1 MAVTRIKN
9 NQITD
14 GTIEAGKIA
23 NTTITGGKLANDLT
37 YGSNLTISGNLT
49 VNGTTTTVD
58 TTNTVIADPLML
70 LSRGATGAASVDSGL
85 IVERGDDDNVA
96 FVWDE
101 SEDKWVAAI
110 TSAEDGTT
118 AGNITIDSYANLKVG
133 SIETTSGVD
142 ITGDLDVDNI
152 NINGNTISSTDT
164 NGAINLTPNGTGEVV
179 ASTLTVSDLTDNR
192 VVIAGTSGALEDDA
206 NFTFDGTTLALTAGM
221 DITGDLDVDNINING
236 NTIISTDTN
245 GDINITPD
253 GTGET
258 VIATAAVSDLTSG
271 RVVLAGTSGALEDSA
286 SLTFDGTDLT
296 VASAVVSDLTDNRIV
311 VAGTSG
317 ALEDDANLTWDGSDM
332 GVTGGLNVTGDLAVD
347 NIAINGNTVSSTD
360 TNGAINLTPDGT
372 GEVVAAT
379 LTVSDITDNRVVIGG
394 TSGALED
401 DANLTYDGTDLSTNS
416 LIVGDLTD
424 NRVLIAGTS
433 GAVEDDANFTFN
445 GTTLALTAGMD
456 ITGDLDVDNIN
467 INGNTIVST
476 DTNGDINITPDGTG
490 DLVLDGLNWPQADG
504 TAGYVLTTDGSGQL
518 SWSNSSTSVVDDTT
532 PQLGGDLD
540 VNGFKITSARS
551 NEDIEIEPNGTG
563 EVVLATAVVSDL
575 TNNRVVIVGT
585 NGELEDDSNFTY
597 DGTDLTVNS
606 AIVGDLTDNR
616 VVIAGTSGALEDDA
630 NFTYDGTDLT
640 VNSAIVS
647 DLTDNRVV
655 IAGSSGALEDDANFT
670 FNGSILALT
679 GAMDI
684 TGDLDVD
691 NININGNTIVSTDTN
706 GDINLTP
713 NGTGDV
719 VVSTIEVSDLTSGR
733 IVTAGTSGAL
743 EDSATLLWDGTDLT
757 AGSAIISDLTDNR
770 VVIAGTSG
778 ALEDDGNFTFD
789 GTTITMTAAV
799 DVTGD
804 LDVDNLNLN
813 GNTISSTDTNGAV
826 TVAPNGTGTVELGG
840 TSTVVNINGTTGS
853 SGTGLGALVVD
864 GGVGIA
870 ENLNVGGNI
879 VVAGN
884 LTVEGTTTTV
894 DSVTTQVVDPIF
906 QIGGGA
912 GGAALSADDDKDR
925 GMSAKYHTGSE
936 EKTAFWG
943 FDDSTG
949 NWTFVPDATI
959 SGEVVS
965 GSKGTLDVG
974 SILNANLTDNRV
986 VIAGTNGVL
995 EDDANFTFN
1004 GTTLALTAAMD
1015 ITGDLDVDN
1024 ININGNTISSTD
1036 TNGDVNI
1043 TPDGTG
1049 DLVLDGL
1056 NWPQADG
1063 TAGYVLQT
1071 DGSGQLS
1078 WVAVLTDIIFDT
1090 TPQLGGDLDT
1100 NGFKITS
1107 ARSNEDIEIDPAG
1120 TGEVVLSTAVVS
1132 DLTDNRVVIAGT
1144 SGALEDDGNLTY
1156 DGTDLST
1163 NSLVVS
1169 DLTNNRV
1176 VIAGTGGAVEDDSN
1190 FTFDGTTLAL
1200 TAGMDITGD
1209 LDVDNININGNTII
1223 STDTNGDINLTP
1235 NGTGDVV
1242 VSTIEVSDLTATRV
1256 TYAGTSGALVDSA
1269 NMTFDGTDLTVASA
1283 IVSDLTDNRIVVAG
1297 SSGALED
1304 DANLTWDGS
1313 DMGVTGGLNVT
1324 GDLAVDNIAINGNT
1338 ISSTD
1343 TNGAINLTPDG
1354 TGEVVA
1360 ASATVSDLTSGR
1372 IVTAGTS
1379 GALEDSASLTWDGT
1393 DLTAGSAIISDLTD
1407 NRVVIA
1413 GTSGALEDD
1422 ANFTFNGTTLALTAA
1437 MDITGDL
1444 DVDNININ
1452 GNTIISTDTNGDV
1465 NITPDGTGEVVASTL
1480 TVSDLTD
1487 NRLVVAGTS
1496 GALEDD
1502 ANLTWSGTALAV
1514 TGGVDV
1520 TGDLDVDNININGN
1534 TIISTD
1540 TNGDIN
1546 LTPNGTGET
1555 VIATAAVSDL
1565 TSGRI
1570 VTAGTSGALEDSAT
1584 LLWDGTDLTA
1594 GSAIVSDLTA
1604 GRVVLAGTS
1613 GAIEDSG
1620 NLTFDGTTLTVTGN
1634 IAVDNITLDGNDIT
1648 ATSGGKVTVNDAGAD
1663 VDFTVEGDTDTA
1675 LLHVDAGTDTVNIG
1689 TATATTGAKVKIN
1702 STDSMI
1708 IPTGS
1713 TVQRPVTGVEGMLRI
1728 NSSTYKMEYYA
1739 NSEWK
1744 TADSAFTVIASETFD
1759 GDDSTVAFTLSDS
1772 QTTASCVVSING
1784 VLQLP
1789 VSAYGVSGTTLTFT
1803 EAPASGDKIEVRK
1816 LTTTTT
1822 ITDIA
1827 SADSY
1832 QTVEATDATGVQ
1844 ISTGSSAQ
1852 NLRWTFNTSGHLI
1865 PNGDEL
1871 FDIGDASNKVRS
1883 LYVGGGTVFLGDLQ
1897 LKDNGDNSLGVFQSD
1912 GVTEATM
1919 SVAAENAAAVNLT
1932 ATNTTDSTHY
1942 LTFAEAATGT
1952 EEVRTDTGL
1961 TYNPNSGLL
1970 TTAEVDV
1977 TTLKIGSTAVTATA
1991 TELNYVDGVTSAI
2004 QTQLDAKAPLASPT
2018 FTGTVNGANLTLSG
2032 DLTVNGTTTT
2042 IATTNTVVSDNLME
2056 LNNGA
2061 ASNANDSGIVI
2072 ERGSTGDNA
2081 FMGWDESADK
2091 FIVGTTT
2098 ATGASTG
2105 DLTITTG
2112 TLVANLEGD
2121 VTGAVTGNAD
2131 TATTATNVTATANNA
2146 TNETT
2151 YLTFVDGATGAQ
2163 GIETD
2168 TGLTYNP
2175 SSNTL
2180 TTSVFSGTATTAQ
2193 YADLAEMYASDA
2205 EIEAGTVVHFAG
2217 NGKVAPCDTDMCSK
2231 VAGIVSTDPAH
2242 LMNSSQE
2249 GVPLALAGR
2258 VPCKVTGTVNAGDL
2272 MVSAGG
2278 GLARAEA
2285 NPALGTVIGKAIED
2299 FSGEG
2304 EGVIEV
2310 LALMM

>member
-1 MAVTRIKN
+1 MAVTRIKA
-9 NQITD
+9 NQISDDAVSSAKIAANSIT
-14 GTIEAGKIA
+14 AGKLE
-23 NTTITGGKLANDLT
+23 NNLT

-58 TTNTVIADPLML
+58 STTTQVADPLLL
-70 LSRGATGAASVDSGL
+70 LSRGATGSGGVDAGL
-85 IVERGDDDNVA
+85 VIERGDDDNVA
-96 FVWDE
+96 VMWDE
-101 SEDKWVAAI
+101 SEDEFVVAV
-110 TSAEDGTT
+110 TSSEDGTT
-118 AGNITIDSYANLKVG
+118 AGNVTITSYANFQAATVTASALSLTG
-133 SIETTSGVD
+133 TLD
-142 ITGDLDVDNI
+142 IDNI
-152 NINGNTISSTDT
+152 RIDGNTISSTDT

-179 ASTLTVSDLTDNR
+179 AATLTVSDLTDNR
-192 VVIAGTSGALEDDA
+192 VVVAGTSGALEGDA
-206 NFTFDGTTLALTAGM
+206 NFTY
-221 DITGDLDVDNINING
+221 
-236 NTIISTDTN
+236 
-245 GDINITPD
+245 
-253 GTGET
+253 
-258 VIATAAVSDLTSG
+258 
-271 RVVLAGTSGALEDSA
+271 
-286 SLTFDGTDLT
+286 DGTDLT
-296 VASAVVSDLTDNRIV
+296 VNSAIVGDLTDNRIV

-360 TNGAINLTPDGT
+360 TNGAINLTPNGT

-379 LTVSDITDNRVVIGG
+379 LTVSDLTDNRLVVAG

-401 DANLTYDGTDLSTNS
+401 DANLTFD
-416 LIVGDLTD
+416 
-424 NRVLIAGTS
+424 
-433 GAVEDDANFTFN
+433 
-445 GTTLALTAGMD
+445 GTTLAATAAVD

-467 INGNTIVST
+467 INGNTIIST
-476 DTNGDINITPDGTG
+476 DTNGAIN
-490 DLVLDGLNWPQADG
+490 
-504 TAGYVLTTDGSGQL
+504 LT
-518 SWSNSSTSVVDDTT
+518 
-532 PQLGGDLD
+532 
-540 VNGFKITSARS
+540 
-551 NEDIEIEPNGTG
+551 PNGTG
-563 EVVLATAVVSDL
+563 EVVAST
-575 TNNRVVIVGT
+575 
-585 NGELEDDSNFTY
+585 
-597 DGTDLTVNS
+597 LTVS
-606 AIVGDLTDNR
+606 DLTDNR

-655 IAGSSGALEDDANFT
+655 IAG
-670 FNGSILALT
+670 
-679 GAMDI
+679 
-684 TGDLDVD
+684 
-691 NININGNTIVSTDTN
+691 
-706 GDINLTP
+706 
-713 NGTGDV
+713 
-719 VVSTIEVSDLTSGR
+719 
-733 IVTAGTSGAL
+733 TSGAL
-743 EDSATLLWDGTDLT
+743 
-757 AGSAIISDLTDNR
+757 
-770 VVIAGTSG
+770 
-778 ALEDDGNFTFD
+778 
-789 GTTITMTAAV
+789 
-799 DVTGD
+799 
-804 LDVDNLNLN
+804 
-813 GNTISSTDTNGAV
+813 
-826 TVAPNGTGTVELGG
+826 
-840 TSTVVNINGTTGS
+840 
-853 SGTGLGALVVD
+853 
-864 GGVGIA
+864 
-870 ENLNVGGNI
+870 
-879 VVAGN
+879 
-884 LTVEGTTTTV
+884 
-894 DSVTTQVVDPIF
+894 
-906 QIGGGA
+906 
-912 GGAALSADDDKDR
+912 
-925 GMSAKYHTGSE
+925 
-936 EKTAFWG
+936 
-943 FDDSTG
+943 
-949 NWTFVPDATI
+949 
-959 SGEVVS
+959 
-965 GSKGTLDVG
+965 
-974 SILNANLTDNRV
+974 
-986 VIAGTNGVL
+986 
-995 EDDANFTFN
+995 
-1004 GTTLALTAAMD
+1004 
-1015 ITGDLDVDN
+1015 
-1024 ININGNTISSTD
+1024 
-1036 TNGDVNI
+1036 
-1043 TPDGTG
+1043 
-1049 DLVLDGL
+1049 
-1056 NWPQADG
+1056 
-1063 TAGYVLQT
+1063 
-1071 DGSGQLS
+1071 
-1078 WVAVLTDIIFDT
+1078 
-1090 TPQLGGDLDT
+1090 
-1100 NGFKITS
+1100 
-1107 ARSNEDIEIDPAG
+1107 
-1120 TGEVVLSTAVVS
+1120 
-1132 DLTDNRVVIAGT
+1132 
-1144 SGALEDDGNLTY
+1144 
-1156 DGTDLST
+1156 
-1163 NSLVVS
+1163 
-1169 DLTNNRV
+1169 
-1176 VIAGTGGAVEDDSN
+1176 EDDSN
-1190 FTFDGTTLAL
+1190 FTFDGTALAL

-1242 VSTIEVSDLTATRV
+1242 VSTIEVSDLTSGRIVTAGTAGALEDSSTLLWDGTDLTAGSAIISDLTDNRV
-1256 TYAGTSGALVDSA
+1256 VIAGTSGALEDDANFTFNGSILALTAAMDITGDLDVDNININGNAITSTDTNGAVTVTPNGTGTIDLGGTSTVVNINGTTGSSGTGNGALVVDGGAGIAENLNVGGNIVVTGNLTVDGTTTTVNSVTTQVVDPIFQIGGGADGAALSADDNKDRGMSAKYHTGSEEKTAFWGFVDSTGNWTFVPDATITGEVVSGSKGTLDVGSILNA
-1269 NMTFDGTDLTVASA
+1269 NLTDNRVVIAGTNGVLEDDANFTYDGTDLTVNSAIVGDLTDNRVVISGTSGALEDDANFTYDGTDLTVNSA

-1297 SSGALED
+1297 TSGALED

-1343 TNGAINLTPDG
+1343 TNGAINLTPNG

-1360 ASATVSDLTSGR
+1360 ATATVSDLTDNR
-1372 IVTAGTS
+1372 VVIAGTS
-1379 GALEDSASLTWDGT
+1379 GALEDDANFTYDGT
-1393 DLTAGSAIISDLTD
+1393 DLTVNSAIVGDLTD

-1452 GNTIISTDTNGDV
+1452 GNTIISTDTNGDI
-1465 NITPDGTGEVVASTL
+1465 NLTPNGTGEVVASTL

-1540 TNGDIN
+1540 TNGDVNI
-1546 LTPNGTGET
+1546 TPNGTGET

-1570 VTAGTSGALEDSAT
+1570 VTAGTSGALEDSST

-1634 IAVDNITLDGNDIT
+1634 IAVDNITIDGNDIT

-1663 VDFTVEGDTDTA
+1663 VDFTVEGDTDTG
-1675 LLHVDAGTDTVNIG
+1675 LFHVDAGTDTVNIG
-1689 TATATTGAKVKIN
+1689 TTTAVTGAKLQIS
-1702 STDSMI
+1702 STDSML

-1713 TVQRPVTGVEGMLRI
+1713 TAQRPGTGVEGMLRI
-1728 NSSTYKMEYYA
+1728 NSSTFKMEYYA
-1739 NSEWK
+1739 DSEWK
-1744 TADSAFTVIASETFD
+1744 TADSAFTVIASQTFD
-1759 GDDSTVAFTLSDS
+1759 GDDSTVAFTLSEA
-1772 QTTASCVVSING
+1772 QTTASCIVSING

-1789 VSAYGVSGTTLTFT
+1789 VTAYGVSSTTLTFT
-1803 EAPASGDKIEVRK
+1803 EAPSTGDKIEVRK

-1827 SADSY
+1827 SSDGY
-1832 QTVEATDATGVQ
+1832 QTVEAVDATGVQ

-1852 NLRWTFNTSGHLI
+1852 NLRWTFDTSGHLVPAANSTQNI
-1865 PNGDEL
+1865 GSSSARLGTLYVTDLVTGNQGDVRFSDADSSNFVAFQAPATVSSNVTWTL
-1871 FDIGDASNKVRS
+1871 PDADASVS
-1883 LYVGGGTVFLGDLQ
+1883 GYALVSDASGTL
-1897 LKDNGDNSLGVFQSD
+1897 SW
-1912 GVTEATM
+1912 
-1919 SVAAENAAAVNLT
+1919 AAAGATISQDETTNTDFNLYFASTTSGALT
-1932 ATNTTDSTHY
+1932 AVKYDSGLNY
-1942 LTFAEAATGT
+1942 NPSTGT
-1952 EEVRTDTGL
+1952 
-1961 TYNPNSGLL
+1961 L
-1970 TTAEVDV
+1970 TTEDMIV
-1977 TTLKIGSTAVTATA
+1977 
-1991 TELNYVDGVTSAI
+1991 
-2004 QTQLDAKAPLASPT
+2004 
-2018 FTGTVNGANLTLSG
+2018 SG

-2105 DLTITTG
+2105 DLTIATG
-2112 TLVANLEGD
+2112 TLVANLEGN

-2131 TATTATNVTATANNA
+2131 TATTATTATNVTASANNA

-2151 YLTFVDGATGAQ
+2151 YITFVDGATGAQ

>member
-1 MAVTRIKN
+1 MAVTRIKA
-9 NQITD
+9 NQISDDAVSSAKIAANSIT
-14 GTIEAGKIA
+14 AGKLE
-23 NTTITGGKLANDLT
+23 NNLT

-58 TTNTVIADPLML
+58 STTTQVADPLLL
-70 LSRGATGAASVDSGL
+70 LSRGATGSGGVDAGL
-85 IVERGDDDNVA
+85 VIERGDDDNVA
-96 FVWDE
+96 VMWDE
-101 SEDKWVAAI
+101 SEDEFVVAV
-110 TSAEDGTT
+110 TSSEDGTT
-118 AGNITIDSYANLKVG
+118 AGNVTITSYANFQAATVTASALSLTG
-133 SIETTSGVD
+133 TLD
-142 ITGDLDVDNI
+142 IDNI
-152 NINGNTISSTDT
+152 RIDGNTISSTDT

-179 ASTLTVSDLTDNR
+179 AATLTVSDLTDNR
-192 VVIAGTSGALEDDA
+192 VVVAGTSGALEGDA
-206 NFTFDGTTLALTAGM
+206 NFTY
-221 DITGDLDVDNINING
+221 
-236 NTIISTDTN
+236 
-245 GDINITPD
+245 
-253 GTGET
+253 
-258 VIATAAVSDLTSG
+258 
-271 RVVLAGTSGALEDSA
+271 
-286 SLTFDGTDLT
+286 DGTDLT
-296 VASAVVSDLTDNRIV
+296 VNSAIVGDLTDNRIV

-360 TNGAINLTPDGT
+360 TNGAINLTPNGT

-379 LTVSDITDNRVVIGG
+379 LTVSDLTDNRLVVAG

-401 DANLTYDGTDLSTNS
+401 DANLTFD
-416 LIVGDLTD
+416 
-424 NRVLIAGTS
+424 
-433 GAVEDDANFTFN
+433 
-445 GTTLALTAGMD
+445 GTTLAATAAVD

-467 INGNTIVST
+467 INGNTIIST
-476 DTNGDINITPDGTG
+476 DTNGAIN
-490 DLVLDGLNWPQADG
+490 
-504 TAGYVLTTDGSGQL
+504 LT
-518 SWSNSSTSVVDDTT
+518 
-532 PQLGGDLD
+532 
-540 VNGFKITSARS
+540 
-551 NEDIEIEPNGTG
+551 PNGTG
-563 EVVLATAVVSDL
+563 EVVAST
-575 TNNRVVIVGT
+575 
-585 NGELEDDSNFTY
+585 
-597 DGTDLTVNS
+597 LTVS
-606 AIVGDLTDNR
+606 DLTDNR

-655 IAGSSGALEDDANFT
+655 IAG
-670 FNGSILALT
+670 
-679 GAMDI
+679 
-684 TGDLDVD
+684 
-691 NININGNTIVSTDTN
+691 
-706 GDINLTP
+706 
-713 NGTGDV
+713 
-719 VVSTIEVSDLTSGR
+719 
-733 IVTAGTSGAL
+733 TSGAL
-743 EDSATLLWDGTDLT
+743 
-757 AGSAIISDLTDNR
+757 
-770 VVIAGTSG
+770 
-778 ALEDDGNFTFD
+778 
-789 GTTITMTAAV
+789 
-799 DVTGD
+799 
-804 LDVDNLNLN
+804 
-813 GNTISSTDTNGAV
+813 
-826 TVAPNGTGTVELGG
+826 
-840 TSTVVNINGTTGS
+840 
-853 SGTGLGALVVD
+853 
-864 GGVGIA
+864 
-870 ENLNVGGNI
+870 
-879 VVAGN
+879 
-884 LTVEGTTTTV
+884 
-894 DSVTTQVVDPIF
+894 
-906 QIGGGA
+906 
-912 GGAALSADDDKDR
+912 
-925 GMSAKYHTGSE
+925 
-936 EKTAFWG
+936 
-943 FDDSTG
+943 
-949 NWTFVPDATI
+949 
-959 SGEVVS
+959 
-965 GSKGTLDVG
+965 
-974 SILNANLTDNRV
+974 
-986 VIAGTNGVL
+986 
-995 EDDANFTFN
+995 
-1004 GTTLALTAAMD
+1004 
-1015 ITGDLDVDN
+1015 
-1024 ININGNTISSTD
+1024 
-1036 TNGDVNI
+1036 
-1043 TPDGTG
+1043 
-1049 DLVLDGL
+1049 
-1056 NWPQADG
+1056 
-1063 TAGYVLQT
+1063 
-1071 DGSGQLS
+1071 
-1078 WVAVLTDIIFDT
+1078 
-1090 TPQLGGDLDT
+1090 
-1100 NGFKITS
+1100 
-1107 ARSNEDIEIDPAG
+1107 
-1120 TGEVVLSTAVVS
+1120 
-1132 DLTDNRVVIAGT
+1132 
-1144 SGALEDDGNLTY
+1144 
-1156 DGTDLST
+1156 
-1163 NSLVVS
+1163 
-1169 DLTNNRV
+1169 
-1176 VIAGTGGAVEDDSN
+1176 EDDSN
-1190 FTFDGTTLAL
+1190 FTFDGTALAL

-1242 VSTIEVSDLTATRV
+1242 VSTIEVSDLTSGRIVTAGTAGALEDSSTLLWDGTDLTAGSAIISDLTDNRV
-1256 TYAGTSGALVDSA
+1256 VIAGTSGALEDDANFTFNGSILALTAAMDITGDLDVDNININGNAITSTDTNGAVTVTPNGTGTIDLGGTSTVVNINGTTGSSGTGNGALVVDGGAGIAENLNVGGNIVVTGNLTVDGTTTTVNSVTTQVVDPIFQIGGGADGAALSADDNKDRGMSAKYHTGSEEKTAFWGFVDSTGNWTFVPDATITGEVVSGSKGTLDVGSILNA
-1269 NMTFDGTDLTVASA
+1269 NLTDNRVVIAGTNGVLEDDANFTYDGTDLTVNSAIVGDLTDNRVVISGTSGALEDDANFTYDGTDLTVNSA

-1297 SSGALED
+1297 TSGALED

-1343 TNGAINLTPDG
+1343 TNGAINLTPNG

-1360 ASATVSDLTSGR
+1360 ATATVSDLTDNR
-1372 IVTAGTS
+1372 VVIAGTS
-1379 GALEDSASLTWDGT
+1379 GALEDDANFTYDGT
-1393 DLTAGSAIISDLTD
+1393 DLTVNSAIVGDLTD

-1452 GNTIISTDTNGDV
+1452 GNTIISTDTNGDI
-1465 NITPDGTGEVVASTL
+1465 NLTPNGTGEVVASTL

-1540 TNGDIN
+1540 TNGDVNI
-1546 LTPNGTGET
+1546 TPNGTGET

-1570 VTAGTSGALEDSAT
+1570 VTAGTSGALEDSST

-1634 IAVDNITLDGNDIT
+1634 IAVDNITIDGNDIT

-1663 VDFTVEGDTDTA
+1663 VDFTVEGDTDTG
-1675 LLHVDAGTDTVNIG
+1675 LFHVDAGTDTVNIG
-1689 TATATTGAKVKIN
+1689 TTTAVTGAKLQIS
-1702 STDSMI
+1702 STDSML

-1713 TVQRPVTGVEGMLRI
+1713 TAQRPGTGVEGMLRI
-1728 NSSTYKMEYYA
+1728 NSSTFKMEYYA
-1739 NSEWK
+1739 DSEWK
-1744 TADSAFTVIASETFD
+1744 TADSAFTVIASQTFD
-1759 GDDSTVAFTLSDS
+1759 GDDSTVAFTLSEA
-1772 QTTASCVVSING
+1772 QTTASCIVSING

-1789 VSAYGVSGTTLTFT
+1789 VTAYGVSSTTLTFT
-1803 EAPASGDKIEVRK
+1803 EAPSTGDKIEVRK

-1827 SADSY
+1827 SSDGY
-1832 QTVEATDATGVQ
+1832 QTVEAVDATGVQ

-1852 NLRWTFNTSGHLI
+1852 NLRWTFDTSGHLVPAANSTQNI
-1865 PNGDEL
+1865 GSSSARLGTLYVTDLVTGNQGDVRFSDADSSNFVAFQAPATVSSNVTWTL
-1871 FDIGDASNKVRS
+1871 PDADASVS
-1883 LYVGGGTVFLGDLQ
+1883 GYALVSDASGTL
-1897 LKDNGDNSLGVFQSD
+1897 SW
-1912 GVTEATM
+1912 
-1919 SVAAENAAAVNLT
+1919 AAAGATISQDETTNTDFNLYFASTTSGALT
-1932 ATNTTDSTHY
+1932 AVKYDSGLNY
-1942 LTFAEAATGT
+1942 NPSTGT
-1952 EEVRTDTGL
+1952 
-1961 TYNPNSGLL
+1961 L
-1970 TTAEVDV
+1970 TTEDMIV
-1977 TTLKIGSTAVTATA
+1977 
-1991 TELNYVDGVTSAI
+1991 
-2004 QTQLDAKAPLASPT
+2004 
-2018 FTGTVNGANLTLSG
+2018 SG

-2105 DLTITTG
+2105 DLTIATG
-2112 TLVANLEGD
+2112 TLVANLEGN

-2131 TATTATNVTATANNA
+2131 TATTATNVTASANNA

-2151 YLTFVDGATGAQ
+2151 YITFVDGATGAQ

>member
-1 MAVTRIKN
+1 MLTIGVNTMAVTRIKN

-23 NTTITGGKLANDLT
+23 NTTITGGKLANNLT

-70 LSRGATGAASVDSGL
+70 LSRGATGAASVDAGL

-96 FVWDE
+96 FIWDE
-101 SEDKWVAAI
+101 SDDKWVAAI

-118 AGNITIDSYANLKVG
+118 AGNVTIDSYANLKVG

-142 ITGDLDVDNI
+142 ITGDLDVDNL
-152 NINGNTISSTDT
+152 NLNGNTIISTDT
-164 NGAINLTPNGTGEVV
+164 NGDINLTPNGTGEVV
-179 ASTLTVSDLTDNR
+179 ASTLAVSDLTDNR
-192 VVIAGTSGALEDDA
+192 VVIAGTSGALEGDA
-206 NFTFDGTTLALTAGM
+206 NFTY
-221 DITGDLDVDNINING
+221 
-236 NTIISTDTN
+236 
-245 GDINITPD
+245 
-253 GTGET
+253 
-258 VIATAAVSDLTSG
+258 
-271 RVVLAGTSGALEDSA
+271 
-286 SLTFDGTDLT
+286 DGTDLT
-296 VASAVVSDLTDNRIV
+296 VNSAIVSDLTDNRIV

-347 NIAINGNTVSSTD
+347 NIAINGNTISSTD
-360 TNGAINLTPDGT
+360 TNGDINLTPDGT
-372 GEVVAAT
+372 GEVVAASM
-379 LTVSDITDNRVVIGG
+379 TVSDLTDNQIVVAGTGG
-394 TSGALED
+394 ILEGGAG
-401 DANLTYDGTDLSTNS
+401 LTWDGTDLTTSS
-416 LIVGDLTD
+416 IEVADLTD
-424 NRVLIAGTS
+424 NRVLIAGAS
-433 GAVEDDANFTFN
+433 GAIEDDANFTFD
-445 GTTLALTAGMD
+445 GTSLALTAGMD

-467 INGNTIVST
+467 INGNTIIST
-476 DTNGDINITPDGTG
+476 DTNGNIS
-490 DLVLDGLNWPQADG
+490 
-504 TAGYVLTTDGSGQL
+504 LT
-518 SWSNSSTSVVDDTT
+518 
-532 PQLGGDLD
+532 
-540 VNGFKITSARS
+540 
-551 NEDIEIEPNGTG
+551 PNGTG
-563 EVVLATAVVSDL
+563 EVVMSTATVSDL
-575 TNNRVVIVGT
+575 TANRIVV
-585 NGELEDDSNFTY
+585 
-597 DGTDLTVNS
+597 
-606 AIVGDLTDNR
+606 
-616 VVIAGTSGALEDDA
+616 AGTSGALEDDA
-630 NFTYDGTDLT
+630 NLTWDGSTLT
-640 VNSAIVS
+640 ASGDVSSTTLQTSGEATLASAIVS

-655 IAGSSGALEDDANFT
+655 IAGSSGALEDDGNFT
-670 FNGSILALT
+670 FDGTALALT
-679 GAMDI
+679 AAMDI

-691 NININGNTIVSTDTN
+691 NININGNAITSTDTN
-706 GDINLTP
+706 GNITITP
-713 NGTGDV
+713 NGDGV
-719 VVSTIEVSDLTSGR
+719 VVIDGLNWP
-733 IVTAGTSGAL
+733 IADGTSGYVLTTNGSGQLSWSNSGTNVVDDTTPQLGGDLDVNGFKIISARSN
-743 EDSATLLWDGTDLT
+743 EDIEIDPAGTGEVVLST
-757 AGSAIISDLTDNR
+757 AVVSDLTDNR
-770 VVIAGTSG
+770 VVIAGASG
-778 ALEDDGNFTFD
+778 ALEDDANFTFD
-789 GTTITMTAAV
+789 GTTMAITAAV

-826 TVAPNGTGTVELGG
+826 NVTPNGTGTIELGG

-853 SGTGLGALVVD
+853 TGSGNGALVVD

-870 ENLNVGGNI
+870 ENLEVGGNI

-912 GGAALSADDDKDR
+912 GGAALTSSDAKDR
-925 GMSAKYHTGSE
+925 GMSAKYYDGA

-949 NWTFVPDATI
+949 FWTFVPDATI
-959 SGEVVS
+959 SSEVVS
-965 GSKGTLDVG
+965 GSKGTIDAG
-974 SILNANLTDNRV
+974 NIRSTNLTDNRV
-986 VIAGTNGVL
+986 VIAGANGVL
-995 EDDANFTFN
+995 EDDANFTY
-1004 GTTLALTAAMD
+1004 
-1015 ITGDLDVDN
+1015 
-1024 ININGNTISSTD
+1024 
-1036 TNGDVNI
+1036 
-1043 TPDGTG
+1043 DGT
-1049 DLVLDGL
+1049 DLSV
-1056 NWPQADG
+1056 N
-1063 TAGYVLQT
+1063 
-1071 DGSGQLS
+1071 
-1078 WVAVLTDIIFDT
+1078 
-1090 TPQLGGDLDT
+1090 
-1100 NGFKITS
+1100 S
-1107 ARSNEDIEIDPAG
+1107 AIV
-1120 TGEVVLSTAVVS
+1120 T
-1132 DLTDNRVVIAGT
+1132 DLTDNRVVIVGT
-1144 SGALEDDGNLTY
+1144 SGALEDDANFTY
-1156 DGTDLST
+1156 DGTDLT
-1163 NSLVVS
+1163 VNSA
-1169 DLTNNRV
+1169 
-1176 VIAGTGGAVEDDSN
+1176 I
-1190 FTFDGTTLAL
+1190 
-1200 TAGMDITGD
+1200 
-1209 LDVDNININGNTII
+1209 
-1223 STDTNGDINLTP
+1223 
-1235 NGTGDVV
+1235 
-1242 VSTIEVSDLTATRV
+1242 VSDLTATRV
-1256 TYAGTSGALVDSA
+1256 TYAGASGALVDSA

-1283 IVSDLTDNRIVVAG
+1283 VVSDLTNNRIVVAG
-1297 SSGALED
+1297 TSGALED

-1343 TNGAINLTPDG
+1343 TNGAINLTPNG

-1422 ANFTFNGTTLALTAA
+1422 ANFTWDGSTLTVGGDVSSTTLQTSGEATLASAIVSDLTDNRVVIAGTSGALEDDANFTFNGTTLALTAA

-1465 NITPDGTGEVVASTL
+1465 NITPNGTGEVVASTL

-1487 NRLVVAGTS
+1487 NRLVVVGTS

-1540 TNGDIN
+1540 TNGDVNI
-1546 LTPNGTGET
+1546 TPNGTGET

-1570 VTAGTSGALEDSAT
+1570 VTAGTSGALEDSAS

-1689 TATATTGAKVKIN
+1689 TATATTGAKVKIS

-1713 TVQRPVTGVEGMLRI
+1713 TAQRPGTGVEGMLRI

-1772 QTTASCVVSING
+1772 QTTASCIVAING

-1789 VSAYGVSGTTLTFT
+1789 VTAYGVSGTTLTFT
-1803 EAPASGDKIEVRK
+1803 EAPATGDKIEVRK

-1832 QTVEATDATGVQ
+1832 QAVQATDATGVQ

-1852 NLRWTFNTSGHLI
+1852 NLRWTFDTSGHLI

-1883 LYVGGGTVFLGDLQ
+1883 LYVGGGTVYLGDLQ
-1897 LKDNGDNSLGVFQSD
+1897 LKDNGDNTLGVFQSD
-1912 GVTEATM
+1912 GTTPAGTVVNDFVTGAQGDVRFMDADSSNFVAFQAPATVSSNVTWTLPDADA
-1919 SVAAENAAAVNLT
+1919 SVSGYALVSDASGTLSWAAAGAT
-1932 ATNTTDSTHY
+1932 ISQDETTNTNFNLYFASTTSGA
-1942 LTFAEAATGT
+1942 LTS
-1952 EEVRTDTGL
+1952 VNYDTGL
-1961 TYNPNSGLL
+1961 SYNPS
-1970 TTAEVDV
+1970 
-1977 TTLKIGSTAVTATA
+1977 
-1991 TELNYVDGVTSAI
+1991 
-2004 QTQLDAKAPLASPT
+2004 
-2018 FTGTVNGANLTLSG
+2018 TGTLNVEDLVLSG

-2042 IATTNTVVSDNLME
+2042 VATTNTVVSDNLME

-2105 DLTITTG
+2105 DLTIATG
-2112 TLVANLEGD
+2112 TLVANLEGN

-2131 TATTATNVTATANNA
+2131 TATTATNVTATANNT

-2151 YLTFVDGATGAQ
+2151 YITFVDGATGAQ

-2175 SSNTL
+2175 STNTL

-2193 YADLAEMYASDA
+2193 YADLAEMYASDT

-2217 NGKVAPCDTDMCSK
+2217 NGKVAPCDVDMCSK

-2249 GVPLALAGR
+2249 GTPLALAGR
-2258 VPCKVTGTVNAGDL
+2258 VPCKVVGPVNAGDL
-2272 MVSAGG
+2272 MVSAGNG
-2278 GLARAEA
+2278 MARAEA
-2285 NPALGTVIGKAIED
+2285 DPKLGTVIGKAIED

>member
-1 MAVTRIKN
+1 MAVTRIKA
-9 NQITD
+9 NQLSDDAVSSAKIAANSVT
-14 GTIEAGKIA
+14 AGKLED
-23 NTTITGGKLANDLT
+23 NLT

-58 TTNTVIADPLML
+58 STTTQVADPLLL
-70 LSRGATGAASVDSGL
+70 LSRGATGSGAVDGGL
-85 IVERGDDDNVA
+85 VIERGDDDNVA
-96 FVWDE
+96 VMWDE
-101 SEDKWVAAI
+101 SADEFVVAV
-110 TSAEDGTT
+110 TSSEDGTT
-118 AGNITIDSYANLKVG
+118 AGNVTISSYANFQAGTVTASAIDLTG
-133 SIETTSGVD
+133 TFD
-142 ITGDLDVDNI
+142 IDNI
-152 NINGNTISSTDT
+152 RIDGNTVSSTDT
-164 NGAINLTPNGTGEVV
+164 NGDINLTPNGTGEVV
-179 ASTLTVSDLTDNR
+179 A
-192 VVIAGTSGALEDDA
+192 
-206 NFTFDGTTLALTAGM
+206 
-221 DITGDLDVDNINING
+221 
-236 NTIISTDTN
+236 
-245 GDINITPD
+245 
-253 GTGET
+253 
-258 VIATAAVSDLTSG
+258 ATATVSDLTSG
-271 RVVLAGTSGALEDSA
+271 RVVTAGTSGALQDHA
-286 SLTFDGTDLT
+286 SLLWDGTDLT
-296 VASAVVSDLTDNRIV
+296 AGSAIISDLTDNRIV
-311 VAGTSG
+311 IAGTSG

-360 TNGAINLTPDGT
+360 TNGAINLTPNGT
-372 GEVVAAT
+372 GEVVAAS
-379 LTVSDITDNRVVIGG
+379 LTVSDLTDNRVVIAGSSGAIEGDANFTYDGTDLTVNSAIVGDLTDNRVVLAG

-401 DANLTYDGTDLSTNS
+401 DANFTFDGTTMA
-416 LIVGDLTD
+416 IT
-424 NRVLIAGTS
+424 A
-433 GAVEDDANFTFN
+433 AV
-445 GTTLALTAGMD
+445 D
-456 ITGDLDVDNIN
+456 ITGDLDVDNVN
-467 INGNTIVST
+467 INGNVISAT
-476 DTNGDINITPDGTG
+476 DTNGNISITPNGTGEVVIGTGSAAATLTTSGAHDLVLDTNSGTNSGTITITDGTDGNIAITPNG
-490 DLVLDGLNWPQADG
+490 DGVLVLDGLNWPIADG
-504 TAGYVLTTDGSGQL
+504 TNGHVLTTDGSGQL
-518 SWSNSSTSVVDDTT
+518 SFTDSATELVQDTT

-540 VNGFKITSARS
+540 TNGFKITSARS

-575 TNNRVVIVGT
+575 TNNRVVIAGT

-616 VVIAGTSGALEDDA
+616 VVIAGTSGALEDDS

-706 GDINLTP
+706 GDVNITP

-743 EDSATLLWDGTDLT
+743 EDSSTLLWDGTDLT

-778 ALEDDGNFTFD
+778 ALEDDANFTFN
-789 GTTITMTAAV
+789 GSILALTAAM
-799 DVTGD
+799 DITGD
-804 LDVDNLNLN
+804 LDVDNININ
-813 GNTISSTDTNGAV
+813 GNAITSTDTNGAV
-826 TVAPNGTGTVELGG
+826 TVTPNGTGTIDLGAAA
-840 TSTVVNINGTTGS
+840 TVVNVNGTTGS

-870 ENLNVGGNI
+870 QNLNVGGNI

-912 GGAALSADDDKDR
+912 GGAELTADDDKDR
-925 GMSAKYHTGSE
+925 GMSAKYHTGSAE
-936 EKTAFWG
+936 QTAFWG

-949 NWTFVPDATI
+949 KWTFVPDATI
-959 SGEVVS
+959 TSEVVS
-965 GSKGTLDVG
+965 GSVGAIDVG
-974 SILNANLTDNRV
+974 EIYSSNVTDNRIL
-986 VIAGTNGVL
+986 IAGASGVI
-995 EDDANFTFN
+995 EDDANLTFN
-1004 GTTLALTAAMD
+1004 GSILATTAAVD

-1024 ININGNTISSTD
+1024 ININGNTIISTD
-1036 TNGDVNI
+1036 TNGNINI
-1043 TPDGTG
+1043 TPNGTG

-1056 NWPQADG
+1056 NFPQADG
-1063 TAGYVLQT
+1063 TANQVIQT

-1078 WVAVLTDIIFDT
+1078 FATVLTDIVADT

-1107 ARSNEDIEIDPAG
+1107 ARSNEDIEIEPNG
-1120 TGEVVLSTAVVS
+1120 TGEVVLATAVVSDLTDNRVVIAGTAGALEDDSNFTYDGTDLTVNSAIVS

-1144 SGALEDDGNLTY
+1144 SGALEDD
-1156 DGTDLST
+1156 
-1163 NSLVVS
+1163 
-1169 DLTNNRV
+1169 
-1176 VIAGTGGAVEDDSN
+1176 SN
-1190 FTFDGTTLAL
+1190 FTFNGTTLAL

-1256 TYAGTSGALVDSA
+1256 TYAGSAGALVDSA

-1283 IVSDLTDNRIVVAG
+1283 VV
-1297 SSGALED
+1297 
-1304 DANLTWDGS
+1304 
-1313 DMGVTGGLNVT
+1313 
-1324 GDLAVDNIAINGNT
+1324 
-1338 ISSTD
+1338 
-1343 TNGAINLTPDG
+1343 
-1354 TGEVVA
+1354 
-1360 ASATVSDLTSGR
+1360 
-1372 IVTAGTS
+1372 
-1379 GALEDSASLTWDGT
+1379 
-1393 DLTAGSAIISDLTD
+1393 SDLTD
-1407 NRVVIA
+1407 NRVVLA

-1422 ANFTFNGTTLALTAA
+1422 ANFTFDGTTMAITAA
-1437 MDITGDL
+1437 VDITGDL

-1452 GNTIISTDTNGDV
+1452 GNTIISTDTNG
-1465 NITPDGTGEVVASTL
+1465 NISLTPNGTGEVIVATA

-1487 NRLVVAGTS
+1487 NRVVIAGTSGALEDDSNFTYDGTDLTVNSAIVGDLTDNRIVVAGTS

-1502 ANLTWSGTALAV
+1502 ANLTWDGSDLDM
-1514 TGGVDV
+1514 TGGLNV
-1520 TGDLDVDNININGN
+1520 TGDITVDNLDLNGN
-1534 TIISTD
+1534 TLSATD
-1540 TNGDIN
+1540 TNGNVNIAPNGTGEVVVGTGAGGATITSSGAHDLTLDTNSGTNSGTIVITDGAN
-1546 LTPNGTGET
+1546 GAITVTPNGTGE
-1555 VIATAAVSDL
+1555 VVLATAAVSDL

-1570 VTAGTSGALEDSAT
+1570 VTAGTSGALEDSST

-1634 IAVDNITLDGNDIT
+1634 IAVDNITIDGNDIT
-1648 ATSGGKVTVNDAGAD
+1648 ATSGAKVTVNDAGAD
-1663 VDFTVEGDTDTA
+1663 VDFTVEGDTDTG
-1675 LLHVDAGTDTVNIG
+1675 LFHVDAGTDTVNIG
-1689 TATATTGAKVKIN
+1689 TTTTTTGAKFKIN
-1702 STDSMI
+1702 STDSMLL
-1708 IPTGS
+1708 PVGS
-1713 TVQRPVTGVEGMLRI
+1713 TAQRPGTGVAGMLRLN
-1728 NSSTYKMEYYA
+1728 NSTNKMEYYA
-1739 NSEWK
+1739 DGEWK
-1744 TADSAFTVIASETFD
+1744 TADAEFTVIASETFD
-1759 GDDSTVAFTLSDS
+1759 GDDSTVAFTLSEA
-1772 QTTASCVVSING
+1772 QTTASCIVSING

-1789 VSAYGVSGTTLTFT
+1789 TTAYGVSSTTLTFT
-1803 EAPASGDKIEVRK
+1803 EAPATGDKIEVRK
-1816 LTTTTT
+1816 ITTTTT
-1822 ITDIA
+1822 VSEI
-1827 SADSY
+1827 
-1832 QTVEATDATGVQ
+1832 E
-1844 ISTGSSAQ
+1844 
-1852 NLRWTFNTSGHLI
+1852 
-1865 PNGDEL
+1865 
-1871 FDIGDASNKVRS
+1871 
-1883 LYVGGGTVFLGDLQ
+1883 
-1897 LKDNGDNSLGVFQSD
+1897 
-1912 GVTEATM
+1912 
-1919 SVAAENAAAVNLT
+1919 
-1932 ATNTTDSTHY
+1932 
-1942 LTFAEAATGT
+1942 
-1952 EEVRTDTGL
+1952 
-1961 TYNPNSGLL
+1961 
-1970 TTAEVDV
+1970 
-1977 TTLKIGSTAVTATA
+1977 
-1991 TELNYVDGVTSAI
+1991 
-2004 QTQLDAKAPLASPT
+2004 
-2018 FTGTVNGANLTLSG
+2018 
-2032 DLTVNGTTTT
+2032 T
-2042 IATTNTVVSDNLME
+2042 IA
-2056 LNNGA
+2056 NN
-2061 ASNANDSGIVI
+2061 
-2072 ERGSTGDNA
+2072 STD
-2081 FMGWDESADK
+2081 
-2091 FIVGTTT
+2091 
-2098 ATGASTG
+2098 
-2105 DLTITTG
+2105 
-2112 TLVANLEGD
+2112 
-2121 VTGAVTGNAD
+2121 
-2131 TATTATNVTATANNA
+2131 
-2146 TNETT
+2146 ETT
-2151 YLTFVDGATGAQ
+2151 FITFVDGQTGSQ
-2163 GIETD
+2163 EMETD
-2168 TGLTYNP
+2168 SGLTYNP

-2278 GLARAEA
+2278 GMARAEA

>member
-1 MAVTRIKN
+1 MAVTRIKA
-9 NQITD
+9 NQISDDAVSSAKIAANSIT
-14 GTIEAGKIA
+14 AGKLE
-23 NTTITGGKLANDLT
+23 NNLT

-58 TTNTVIADPLML
+58 STTTQVADPLLL
-70 LSRGATGAASVDSGL
+70 LSRGATGSGGVDAGL
-85 IVERGDDDNVA
+85 VIERGDDDNVA
-96 FVWDE
+96 VMWDE
-101 SEDKWVAAI
+101 SEDEFVVAV
-110 TSAEDGTT
+110 TSSEDGTT
-118 AGNITIDSYANLKVG
+118 AGNVTITSYANFQAATVTASALSLTG
-133 SIETTSGVD
+133 TLD
-142 ITGDLDVDNI
+142 IDNI
-152 NINGNTISSTDT
+152 RIDGNTISSTDT

-179 ASTLTVSDLTDNR
+179 AATLTVSDLTDNR
-192 VVIAGTSGALEDDA
+192 VVVAGTSGALEGDA
-206 NFTFDGTTLALTAGM
+206 NFTY
-221 DITGDLDVDNINING
+221 
-236 NTIISTDTN
+236 
-245 GDINITPD
+245 
-253 GTGET
+253 
-258 VIATAAVSDLTSG
+258 
-271 RVVLAGTSGALEDSA
+271 
-286 SLTFDGTDLT
+286 DGTDLT
-296 VASAVVSDLTDNRIV
+296 VNSAIVGDLTDNRIV

-360 TNGAINLTPDGT
+360 TNGAINLTPNGT

-379 LTVSDITDNRVVIGG
+379 LTVSDLTDNRLVVAG

-401 DANLTYDGTDLSTNS
+401 DANLTFD
-416 LIVGDLTD
+416 
-424 NRVLIAGTS
+424 
-433 GAVEDDANFTFN
+433 
-445 GTTLALTAGMD
+445 GTTLAATAAVD

-467 INGNTIVST
+467 INGNTIIST
-476 DTNGDINITPDGTG
+476 DTNGAIN
-490 DLVLDGLNWPQADG
+490 
-504 TAGYVLTTDGSGQL
+504 LT
-518 SWSNSSTSVVDDTT
+518 
-532 PQLGGDLD
+532 
-540 VNGFKITSARS
+540 
-551 NEDIEIEPNGTG
+551 PNGTG
-563 EVVLATAVVSDL
+563 EVVAST
-575 TNNRVVIVGT
+575 
-585 NGELEDDSNFTY
+585 
-597 DGTDLTVNS
+597 LTVS
-606 AIVGDLTDNR
+606 DLTDNR

-655 IAGSSGALEDDANFT
+655 IAG
-670 FNGSILALT
+670 
-679 GAMDI
+679 
-684 TGDLDVD
+684 
-691 NININGNTIVSTDTN
+691 
-706 GDINLTP
+706 
-713 NGTGDV
+713 
-719 VVSTIEVSDLTSGR
+719 
-733 IVTAGTSGAL
+733 TSGAL
-743 EDSATLLWDGTDLT
+743 
-757 AGSAIISDLTDNR
+757 
-770 VVIAGTSG
+770 
-778 ALEDDGNFTFD
+778 
-789 GTTITMTAAV
+789 
-799 DVTGD
+799 
-804 LDVDNLNLN
+804 
-813 GNTISSTDTNGAV
+813 
-826 TVAPNGTGTVELGG
+826 
-840 TSTVVNINGTTGS
+840 
-853 SGTGLGALVVD
+853 
-864 GGVGIA
+864 
-870 ENLNVGGNI
+870 
-879 VVAGN
+879 
-884 LTVEGTTTTV
+884 
-894 DSVTTQVVDPIF
+894 
-906 QIGGGA
+906 
-912 GGAALSADDDKDR
+912 
-925 GMSAKYHTGSE
+925 
-936 EKTAFWG
+936 
-943 FDDSTG
+943 
-949 NWTFVPDATI
+949 
-959 SGEVVS
+959 
-965 GSKGTLDVG
+965 
-974 SILNANLTDNRV
+974 
-986 VIAGTNGVL
+986 
-995 EDDANFTFN
+995 
-1004 GTTLALTAAMD
+1004 
-1015 ITGDLDVDN
+1015 
-1024 ININGNTISSTD
+1024 
-1036 TNGDVNI
+1036 
-1043 TPDGTG
+1043 
-1049 DLVLDGL
+1049 
-1056 NWPQADG
+1056 
-1063 TAGYVLQT
+1063 
-1071 DGSGQLS
+1071 
-1078 WVAVLTDIIFDT
+1078 
-1090 TPQLGGDLDT
+1090 
-1100 NGFKITS
+1100 
-1107 ARSNEDIEIDPAG
+1107 
-1120 TGEVVLSTAVVS
+1120 
-1132 DLTDNRVVIAGT
+1132 
-1144 SGALEDDGNLTY
+1144 
-1156 DGTDLST
+1156 
-1163 NSLVVS
+1163 
-1169 DLTNNRV
+1169 
-1176 VIAGTGGAVEDDSN
+1176 EDDSN
-1190 FTFDGTTLAL
+1190 FTFDGTALAL

-1242 VSTIEVSDLTATRV
+1242 VSTIEVSDLTSGRIVTAGTAGALEDSSTLLWDGTDLTAGSAIISDLTDNRV
-1256 TYAGTSGALVDSA
+1256 VIAGTSGALEDDANFTFNGSILALTAAMDITGDLDVDNININGNAITSTDTNGAVTVTPNGTGTIDLGGTSTVVNINGTTGSSGTGNGALVVDGGAGIAENLNVGGNIVVTGNLTVDGTTTTVNSVTTQVVDPIFQIGGGADGAALSADDNKDRGMSAKYHTGSEEKTAFWGFVDSTGNWTFVPDATITGEVVSGSKGTLDVGSILNA
-1269 NMTFDGTDLTVASA
+1269 NLTDNRVVIAGTNGVLEDDANFTYDGTDLTVNSAIVGDLTDNRVVISGTSGALEDDANFTYDGTDLTVNSA

-1297 SSGALED
+1297 TSGALED

-1343 TNGAINLTPDG
+1343 TNGAINLTPNG

-1360 ASATVSDLTSGR
+1360 ATATVSDLTDNR
-1372 IVTAGTS
+1372 VVIAGTS
-1379 GALEDSASLTWDGT
+1379 GALEDDANFTYDGT
-1393 DLTAGSAIISDLTD
+1393 DLTVNSAIVGDLTD

-1452 GNTIISTDTNGDV
+1452 GNTIISTASFGFINLT
-1465 NITPDGTGEVVASTL
+1465 TYGTGEVVSSTL
-1480 TVSDLTD
+1480 TLSDLTD

-1540 TNGDIN
+1540 TNGDVNI
-1546 LTPNGTGET
+1546 TPNGTGET

-1570 VTAGTSGALEDSAT
+1570 VTAGTSGALEDSST

-1634 IAVDNITLDGNDIT
+1634 IAVDNITIDGNDIT

-1663 VDFTVEGDTDTA
+1663 VDFTVEGDTDTG
-1675 LLHVDAGTDTVNIG
+1675 LFHVDAGTDTVNIG
-1689 TATATTGAKVKIN
+1689 TTTAVTGAKLQIS
-1702 STDSMI
+1702 STDSML

-1713 TVQRPVTGVEGMLRI
+1713 TAQRPGTGVEGMLRI
-1728 NSSTYKMEYYA
+1728 NSSTFKMEYYA
-1739 NSEWK
+1739 DSEWK
-1744 TADSAFTVIASETFD
+1744 TADSAFTVIASQTFD
-1759 GDDSTVAFTLSDS
+1759 GDDSTVAFTLSEA
-1772 QTTASCVVSING
+1772 QTTASCIVSING

-1789 VSAYGVSGTTLTFT
+1789 VTAYGVSSTTLTFT
-1803 EAPASGDKIEVRK
+1803 EAPSTGDKIEVRK

-1827 SADSY
+1827 SSDGY
-1832 QTVEATDATGVQ
+1832 QTVEAVDATGVQ

-1852 NLRWTFNTSGHLI
+1852 NLRWTFDTSGHLVPAANSTQNI
-1865 PNGDEL
+1865 GSSSARLGTLYVTDLVTGNQGDVRFSDADSSNFVAFQAPATVSSNVTWTL
-1871 FDIGDASNKVRS
+1871 PDADASVS
-1883 LYVGGGTVFLGDLQ
+1883 GYALVSDASGTL
-1897 LKDNGDNSLGVFQSD
+1897 SW
-1912 GVTEATM
+1912 
-1919 SVAAENAAAVNLT
+1919 AAAGATISQDETTNTDFNLYFASTTSGALT
-1932 ATNTTDSTHY
+1932 AVKYDSGLNY
-1942 LTFAEAATGT
+1942 NPSTGT
-1952 EEVRTDTGL
+1952 
-1961 TYNPNSGLL
+1961 L
-1970 TTAEVDV
+1970 TTEDMIV
-1977 TTLKIGSTAVTATA
+1977 
-1991 TELNYVDGVTSAI
+1991 
-2004 QTQLDAKAPLASPT
+2004 
-2018 FTGTVNGANLTLSG
+2018 SG

-2105 DLTITTG
+2105 DLTIATG
-2112 TLVANLEGD
+2112 TLVANLEGN

-2131 TATTATNVTATANNA
+2131 TATTATTATNVTASANNA

-2151 YLTFVDGATGAQ
+2151 YITFVDGATGAQ